1 MLLVADETDC
11 TRLVSGPT
19 LNHTHRKPYIP
30 LPPALP
36 RFALPNEA
44 TEADDPSDAAATQQR
59 PALGAV
65 ARPRTRRIV
74 RRNLVADSTEEV
86 QVEDILLEAY
96 AEDPPPPPSR
106 RWPVA
111 PPVPTESARASIAMA
126 IASAV
131 PPPAQSAA
139 VDELL
144 RASAPSFAPH
154 APPQGQGFVAP
165 QGYGYRPSGS
175 DFESQSMVPVMMATT
190 APPPARPVFAN
201 ANANARGK
209 RVNRSAV
216 VAIWSSLL
224 VVLGVAFGASIVLGV
239 KNGTYAR
246 LRDSAKAA
254 ALRAPSRSTPAR
266 AAAAAPAPALPDT
279 QVVAPVAP
287 APVPPAPVV
296 APAVSVSSLSAPA
309 IAADSSLVT
318 FPAYAQSHRVFI
330 DGRLV
335 AVADGAPTSVKCGR
349 HMVRIGSARKP
360 RVLDFACGREVIV
373 K

>member
-1 MLLVADETDC
+1 M
-11 TRLVSGPT
+11 
-19 LNHTHRKPYIP
+19 
-30 LPPALP
+30 
-36 RFALPNEA
+36 
-44 TEADDPSDAAATQQR
+44 
-59 PALGAV
+59 
-65 ARPRTRRIV
+65 
-74 RRNLVADSTEEV
+74 ADSTEEV

-175 DFESQSMVPVMMATT
+175 DFESQSIVPVMMATT
-190 APPPARPVFAN
+190 VPPPARPVF

-224 VVLGVAFGASIVLGV
+224 VVLGVALGASIVLGV

-254 ALRAPSRSTPAR
+254 ALRAPSRSRPAR

-287 APVPPAPVV
+287 APAPVAPAPAAVAPAPV
-296 APAVSVSSLSAPA
+296 APVVSIESLSAPV
-309 IAADSSLVT
+309 IPADSSLVT
-318 FPAYAQSHRVFI
+318 FPAYAQGHRVFI

-335 AVADGAPTSVKCGR
+335 AVPDGAPTKVKCGR
-349 HMVRIGSARKP
+349 HMVKIGSARKP